1 MYPWKRGV
9 SALMYS
15 LTVGVE
21 VCSKAAGATESAACA
36 GAASVA
42 EPAARLNDMAET
54 SAIFDIKA
62 GLVFVAAVIDT
73 ALLLISDAN
82 DK

>member
-1 MYPWKRGV
+1 
-9 SALMYS
+9 MYS
-15 LTVGVE
+15 LTDRVE
-21 VCSKAAGATESAACA
+21 VCSKAAGATESAASA
-36 GAASVA
+36 GAASAA

-62 GLVFVAAVIDT
+62 GCVFVAAVIDT